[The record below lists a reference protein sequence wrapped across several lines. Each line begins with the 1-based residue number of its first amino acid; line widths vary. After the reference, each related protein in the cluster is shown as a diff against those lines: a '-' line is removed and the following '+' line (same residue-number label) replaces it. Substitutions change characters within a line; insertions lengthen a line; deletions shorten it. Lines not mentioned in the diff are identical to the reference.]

1 MRQQTVRAAA
11 LCALIVVVAPA
22 HRAPASALPGP
33 GHDAPALAPHAPD
46 ALLVG
51 FHRTTTPADRT
62 AVRAAMRIAGASPL
76 SPLAAD
82 VERWTLPETTSVP
95 AAIEAAASLPG
106 VRFAEPDYAVTT
118 AAVSNDPLV
127 TNGTLWGMYG
137 NSSTPANQFGSQAA
151 EAWTR
156 NYTGSSSVVV
166 GVIDEGIQ
174 ATHPDLVD
182 NMWVNPA
189 ESAGVAG
196 VDDDRNGYIDDI
208 HGYDFHNND
217 ATIYDGGAT
226 GNADIH
232 GTHVAG
238 TIGATGGN
246 GIGVAGTA
254 WDVTIVSGK
263 FLGSTGGF
271 ISDAV
276 RALDYMTDL
285 ATRHSLR
292 MIATNNSWEGG
303 GFSQSMLDA
312 INRGGDAGIL
322 FVVAAGNATS
332 NNDLTASYPA
342 NYQCATATRTW
353 DCVVSVAAT
362 TSTGGLASFSSYGPT
377 TVDIAAPGVSITS
390 TLPPSAYGSLNGTS
404 MAAPHV
410 TGALVLCAAAH
421 PTRTP
426 AQMRALLLDSMVPT
440 ASLNGRTHRAGRL
453 DANSVVSSCVGGS
466 APTGSPSSLVATA
479 PAWNATALSW
489 TDSVSGETNWVVQR
503 APSTSGVCGTY
514 VSIGTFGSDVNQ
526 FYDSRLSGSTT
537 YCYRVQA
544 SGGGALTAFSNTATI
559 TTPVAP
565 PQPTPYA
572 CTTTTYSWIDYNVG
586 GTRRSLTDDAGVAV
600 ALPFSF
606 PFYGVSYSTVTVS
619 SNGYIRFG
627 TADATSFL
635 NTPIPNILEPNNI
648 AAPWWDDINP
658 ALSGSM
664 WTIAQGTSPNR
675 RFAASWVD
683 VVRAGGSTNPIT
695 FQVVL
700 DEATKS
706 VTFQYRDAVTDLDS
720 NGGSATIGVESPDG
734 EMGTLISHNQSS
746 VQSLSAYRCS
756 DSTAPAPVAV
766 STSSLPNATVGSPY
780 STTLTATGGSGT
792 YGWSLSAGTLP
803 TGLTLSSAGVLSGTP
818 TTSGTSTFSVTAVD
832 TAPGATG
839 SSSKQL
845 TLTVNASPYPGSFAK
860 SSPKNGATGVKTAVS
875 LSWGAASGA
884 TRYEYCIDT
893 TVNSTCG
900 GTWISTSTA
909 RTASLSGLLK
919 GTRYEWQVRAVNA
932 AGTTIANGGTWWTFT
947 TSTR

>member
-1 MRQQTVRAAA
+1 MRHRTVRAVA
-11 LCALIVVVAPA
+11 LCALIGLVAPA
-22 HRAPASALPGP
+22 PGSTATATT
-33 GHDAPALAPHAPD
+33 GSRTAAAVLAPHAPG
-46 ALLVG
+46 ALLIG
-51 FHRTTTPADRT
+51 FDRT
-62 AVRAAMRIAGASPL
+62 ATAADRAAARAALHVAAAAPL

-82 VERWTLPETTSVP
+82 VERWTLPGTIRVP
-95 AAIEAAASLPG
+95 AAIAAAASLPG
-106 VRFAEPDYAVTT
+106 VRFAEPDYAVTR

-182 NMWVNPA
+182 NMWVNPV
-189 ESAGVAG
+189 ESTGVAG
-196 VDDDRNGYIDDI
+196 VDDDRNGYVDDI

-217 ATIYDGGAT
+217 ATVYDGGAT
-226 GNADIH
+226 GNADTH

-276 RALDYMTDL
+276 RAVDYMTDL

-292 MIATNNSWEGG
+292 MIATNNSWAGG
-303 GFSQSMLDA
+303 GFSQAMLDA
-312 INRGGDAGIL
+312 INRGGNAGIL
-322 FVVAAGNATS
+322 FVVSAGNATG
-332 NNDLTASYPA
+332 NNDLVASYPA
-342 NYQCATATRTW
+342 NYQCTTATRTW
-353 DCVVSVAAT
+353 DCVVSVAAV
-362 TSTGGLASFSSYGPT
+362 TSTGGLASFSNYGPT

-390 TLPPSAYGSLNGTS
+390 TLPASTYGSLNGTS

-410 TGALVLCAAAH
+410 TGALVLCAAANS
-421 PTRTP
+421 TRTP
-426 AQMRALLLDSMVPT
+426 AQMRSLLLDSMVPT

-453 DANSVVSSCVGGS
+453 DANSFVSSCVGGS
-466 APTGSPSSLVATA
+466 APTGSPSSLVASAT
-479 PAWNATALSW
+479 AWNATALSW
-489 TDSVSGETNWVVQR
+489 TDGVSGETNWVVQR

-514 VSIGTFGSDVNQ
+514 ASVGTFGADVNQ
-526 FYDSRLSGSTT
+526 FYDSRLSGSTA

-544 SGGGALTAFSNTATI
+544 SGGGALTAFSNAATVA
-559 TTPVAP
+559 TPVAP
-565 PQPTPYA
+565 PQPTPYT
-572 CTTTTYSWIDYNVG
+572 CSTTTYSWMDYNVG

-606 PFYGVSYSTVTVS
+606 PFYGVSYSTVTMS

-627 TADATSFL
+627 NADATSFL

-648 AAPWWDDINP
+648 AAPWWDDVNP
-658 ALSGSM
+658 ALSGST
-664 WTIAQGTSPNR
+664 WTIVQGTSPNR

-683 VVRAGGSTNPIT
+683 VVRAGGSTNPVT

-720 NGGSATIGVESPDG
+720 NGGSATVGVESPDG
-734 EMGTLISHNQSS
+734 EMGTLISHNQST
-746 VQSLSAYRCS
+746 VQSLTAYRCS
-756 DSTAPAPVAV
+756 DTSAPGPVAV
-766 STSSLPNATVGSPY
+766 STSSLPNGTVGAPY

-792 YGWSLSAGTLP
+792 YGWSVSAGTLP
-803 TGLTLSSAGVLSGTP
+803 AGLSLSSAGVLSGTP
-818 TTSGTSTFSVTAVD
+818 TTAGTSTFSVTASD

-839 SSSKQL
+839 SSAKEF
-845 TLTVNASPYPGSFAK
+845 TLTVNASLLPGAFAK
-860 SSPKNGATGVKTAVS
+860 SSPKNGATGAKTALS

-884 TRYEYCIDT
+884 TRYEYCIDA
-893 TVNSTCG
+893 TVNGTCG
-900 GTWISTSTA
+900 STWVSTSTA
-909 RTASLSGLLK
+909 RTVSLSGLLK

-932 AGTTIANGGTWWTFT
+932 AGTTLANAGTWWTFT
-947 TSTR
+947 TATR